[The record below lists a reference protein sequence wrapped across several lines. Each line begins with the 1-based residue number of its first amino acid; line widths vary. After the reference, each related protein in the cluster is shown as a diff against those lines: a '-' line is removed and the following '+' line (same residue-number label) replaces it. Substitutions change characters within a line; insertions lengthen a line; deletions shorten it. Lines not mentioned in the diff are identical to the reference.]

1 MEGLIQKNPR
11 LRTRQV
17 MIRYITHNQ
26 IDTQRWDDCIAQSPD
41 GLVYA
46 WSWYLNVVHPGWEA
60 LVEDDYETVMPLAGG
75 KKFGIN
81 YLFQPFFT
89 QKFGVFGKK
98 EVTEEKIEQFLEA
111 IPEKFKF
118 ADFRINKSYKAHETY
133 KSYTTYTTECH
144 RNIELSLSP
153 EYSIISA
160 NYNSNTK
167 RNLAKAQKQ
176 SLAIVE
182 NAEPSAIIELF
193 RKNRGKDIKHWGDN
207 EYERLLSLVETA
219 KNHEKCLVLGVQ
231 NTDNQLIAGAFFMMS
246 HNKIVFLF
254 SGADESNKE
263 SHALTFLIDYV
274 IEKHSGSNLIFDF
287 EGSDNDG
294 LARFYKGFGGQEKYY
309 SGLKFN
315 RLNKISNFALKI
327 LKRNKI

>member
-1 MEGLIQKNPR
+1 
-11 LRTRQV
+11 
-17 MIRYITHNQ
+17 MIRYLTHNQ
-26 IDTQRWDDCIAQSPD
+26 IDMQRWDECIAQSPD

-46 WSWYLNVVHPGWEA
+46 WSWYLDVVHPDWEA
-60 LVEDDYETVMPLAGG
+60 LVEDDYEAVMPLTGG
-75 KKFGIN
+75 KKYGIN

-89 QKFGVFGKK
+89 QKFGIFGKK
-98 EVTEEKIEQFLEA
+98 EVSEEKIKQFLEA

-118 ADFRINKSYKAHETY
+118 AEFRINKSYETY
-133 KSYTTYTTECH
+133 KTHGIYTTYKSENH

-153 EYSIISA
+153 DYSVIAA

-176 SLAIVE
+176 GLTMVE

-207 EYERLLSLVETA
+207 EYERLLNLVETA

-231 NTDNQLIAGAFFMMS
+231 NSDNQLIAGAFFMIS

-254 SGADESNKE
+254 SGADEANKE
-263 SHALTFLIDYV
+263 NHGLTFLLDHV
-274 IEKHSGSNLIFDF
+274 IEIYSGTNNILDF

-294 LARFYKGFGGQEKYY
+294 LARFYKGFGGEEKKYQE
-309 SGLKFN
+309 LKFN
-315 RLNKISNFALKI
+315 KLNIISNFALKI